1 MGDICQ
7 KAKYFHRIS
16 KQIASKAYIALL
28 EEVYTTPKP
37 GLVDLYSCGAHTDMD
52 VSTFEKSALALT
64 PYFVSMAELGVS
76 YYGNLEELFIK
87 IREVGVSAEQAM
99 YRATEGVNTH
109 KGVIFSVGIFC
120 AAAGRCIRE
129 YGRITPN
136 NLSKIQLLMTKR
148 ILLNELQEIMKNK
161 PQSHG
166 ELNIKRYDTLGARG
180 EGIRGYPAVWKI
192 ALPILAEGRQKKRER
207 NLVKLQALISL
218 MEQVEDSNIISRK
231 GLNTLKEVQ
240 KLSKDFLMRGGA
252 YSVNALS
259 ELEKMDKQFVDMNIS
274 AGGCADLLAVS
285 LFIEKLI

>member
-1 MGDICQ
+1 MGDACQ
-7 KAKYFHRIS
+7 KAKKFHMISERIG
-16 KQIASKAYIALL
+16 AKAYMALL

-52 VSTFEKSALALT
+52 VYTFEKSALALA
-64 PYFVSMAELGVS
+64 PYFAIMAELGLS
-76 YYGNLEELFIK
+76 YCGNPEELFLR
-87 IREVGVSAEQAM
+87 IREVGINAEQAM

-109 KGVIFSVGIFC
+109 KGIIFSVGIFC

-129 YGRITPN
+129 YGRITPH

-148 ILLNELQEIMKNK
+148 ILLNEIQEIIKNK

-166 ELNIKRYDTLGARG
+166 ELNIKRYETLGARG
-180 EGIRGYPAVWKI
+180 EGIRGYPAVWEI
-192 ALPILAEGRQKKRER
+192 ALPVLLEGRQKKRDR
-207 NLVKLQALISL
+207 NLVKLQVLLSL

-240 KLSKDFLMRGGA
+240 KLSGDFLERGGA
-252 YSVNALS
+252 YSADAISGLK
-259 ELEKMDKQFVDMNIS
+259 KMDKQFIDMNIS